1 MEYGGSDYFDA
12 DRSNPFR
19 YAMVLS
25 CCHRFGD
32 AIAHLWQCNKVI
44 PAVHLIVAA
53 LHYGLILPHNPL
65 HMNPSL
71 PMVMG
76 GKTYF
81 NLNQQEPTP
90 ADVLQLFIKSS
101 SSSSSLLNKHP
112 AIAVDYLV
120 SLDSNWLSHATIE
133 SSDVKDVSRVKCQ
146 SIVTSVFEGFLM
158 QLSRDQLSE
167 VVGIP
172 LSMAMSSNHPH
183 PPTPTP
189 TPPRINKT
197 ARTSGGRLEDYFSTH
212 QVDMLLNSCA
222 FNLLTYHKD
231 VESAIYYYE
240 LAGQLTEAMEQL
252 CIQLTNVFMPPQ
264 LHSTTTTTTTTIADT
279 ASTQLYHS
287 SRDKWR
293 AISKQFIIDFLQT
306 SSSSSSSSSYSS
318 VDQLNA
324 AASSSGY
331 LALRDSM
338 LVIMSLMEFVDD
350 VVHSSAD
357 VDYTQALAV
366 LDKHNILPINEQ
378 QIDHFSS
385 LNNPYLRRI
394 MDDVLVVAMEC
405 TLAAFRQTKADRM
418 RDSMNPTVSHA
429 LKQRAAALRMFA
441 YKIKSRLNRL
451 ETPSVLV
458 NMEAVLVN

>member
-1 MEYGGSDYFDA
+1 MYVSINSERSLFGLVMEYGGSDYFDE
-12 DRSNPFR
+12 DRNNPFR

-25 CCHRFGD
+25 CCQRFGD
-32 AIAHLWQCNKVI
+32 AIAHLWQCNKAI

-53 LHYGLILPHNPL
+53 LHYGLVLPHLPL

-76 GKTYF
+76 GKAYF

-90 ADVLQLFIKSS
+90 ADVLQLFVK
-101 SSSSSLLNKHP
+101 SSLLNKHP

-120 SLDSNWLSHATIE
+120 SLDSNWLGHATIE
-133 SSDVKDVSRVKCQ
+133 SDAKDVSKVKCQ

-167 VVGIP
+167 VVGTP
-172 LSMAMSSNHPH
+172 LSISTMQSNL
-183 PPTPTP
+183 
-189 TPPRINKT
+189 PRINKT
-197 ARTSGGRLEDYFSTH
+197 ARSSGGRLDDYFSAH

-231 VESAIYYYE
+231 IESAIYYYE

-264 LHSTTTTTTTTIADT
+264 LHSTTTTDA
-279 ASTQLYHS
+279 ASTTQLYQS

-293 AISKQFIIDFLQT
+293 AISKQFIIDFLQSSP
-306 SSSSSSSSSYSS
+306 SSSSS

-324 AASSSGY
+324 ASSGY
-331 LALRDSM
+331 LALRDSL
-338 LVIMSLMEFVDD
+338 LVIMSLIDFVDD
-350 VVHSSAD
+350 VFHSSAD

-366 LDKHNILPINEQ
+366 LDKHNILPTNEQ

-405 TLAAFRQTKADRM
+405 TVAAFRQTKADRM
-418 RDSMNPTVSHA
+418 RDSMNPAVSHA
-429 LKQRAAALRMFA
+429 LKQRATALRMFA
-441 YKIKSRLNRL
+441 HKIKSRLNRL

-458 NMEAVLVN
+458 NMEAALVN

>member
-1 MEYGGSDYFDA
+1 MIIEWDVLCVIIYSERSLFGLVMEYGGCDYFDA

-25 CCHRFGD
+25 CCQRFGD
-32 AIAHLWQCNKVI
+32 AIAHLWQCNKAI

-53 LHYGLILPHNPL
+53 LHYGLILPHLPL

-90 ADVLQLFIKSS
+90 ADVLQLFVK
-101 SSSSSLLNKHP
+101 SSLLNKHP
-112 AIAVDYLV
+112 VIAVDYLV
-120 SLDSNWLSHATIE
+120 SLDSNWLVHATIE
-133 SSDVKDVSRVKCQ
+133 SDAKDISKVKCQ

-158 QLSRDQLSE
+158 QLSRDQLGE
-167 VVGIP
+167 VVGTP
-172 LSMAMSSNHPH
+172 LPMTMQSN
-183 PPTPTP
+183 TP
-189 TPPRINKT
+189 RVNKT
-197 ARTSGGRLEDYFSTH
+197 SRTSGGRLDDYFSAH

-240 LAGQLTEAMEQL
+240 LSGQLTEAMEQL

-264 LHSTTTTTTTTIADT
+264 LQSTTADA
-279 ASTQLYHS
+279 ASTQLYQGT
-287 SRDKWR
+287 RDKWR
-293 AISKQFIIDFLQT
+293 AISKQFIIEFLQT
-306 SSSSSSSSSYSS
+306 SSSSSYSS
-318 VDQLNA
+318 VDQSN
-324 AASSSGY
+324 AASSDF
-331 LALRDSM
+331 LALRDSL

-366 LDKHNILPINEQ
+366 LDKHNILPTNEQ

-385 LNNPYLRRI
+385 INNPYLRRI
-394 MDDVLVVAMEC
+394 MDDVLIVAMDC

-418 RDSMNPTVSHA
+418 RDSMNPAVSHS
-429 LKQRAAALRMFA
+429 LKQRATALRMFA

-458 NMEAVLVN
+458 NMEAVLIN

>member
-1 MEYGGSDYFDA
+1 MITERDALCVIIYSERSLFGLVMEYGGSDYFDA

-25 CCHRFGD
+25 CCQRYGD
-32 AIAHLWQCNKVI
+32 AIAHLWQCNKAI
-44 PAVHLIVAA
+44 PAVHLIVVA
-53 LHYGLILPHNPL
+53 LHYGLILPHLPL

-90 ADVLQLFIKSS
+90 ADVLQLFVK
-101 SSSSSLLNKHP
+101 SSLLNKHP

-120 SLDSNWLSHATIE
+120 SLDSNWLVHATIE
-133 SSDVKDVSRVKCQ
+133 SDAKDISKVKCQ

-158 QLSRDQLSE
+158 QLSRDQLVE
-167 VVGIP
+167 VVGTP
-172 LSMAMSSNHPH
+172 LPTAMQGNS
-183 PPTPTP
+183 
-189 TPPRINKT
+189 NKT
-197 ARTSGGRLEDYFSTH
+197 ARTSGGRLDDYFSAH

-240 LAGQLTEAMEQL
+240 LSGQLTEAMEQL
-252 CIQLTNVFMPPQ
+252 CIQLTNVFMLPQ
-264 LHSTTTTTTTTIADT
+264 QHSTSAD
-279 ASTQLYHS
+279 ASSTQLYQDT
-287 SRDKWR
+287 RDKWR
-293 AISKQFIIDFLQT
+293 AISKQFIIEFLQT
-306 SSSSSSSSSYSS
+306 SSSSSSSS
-318 VDQLNA
+318 VDQSNA
-324 AASSSGY
+324 VSSGY
-331 LALRDSM
+331 LALRDSL

-366 LDKHNILPINEQ
+366 LDKHNILPTNEQ

-394 MDDVLVVAMEC
+394 MDDVLVVAMDC

-418 RDSMNPTVSHA
+418 RDSMNPAVSHA
-429 LKQRAAALRMFA
+429 LKQRATALRMFA

-458 NMEAVLVN
+458 NMEAVLIN